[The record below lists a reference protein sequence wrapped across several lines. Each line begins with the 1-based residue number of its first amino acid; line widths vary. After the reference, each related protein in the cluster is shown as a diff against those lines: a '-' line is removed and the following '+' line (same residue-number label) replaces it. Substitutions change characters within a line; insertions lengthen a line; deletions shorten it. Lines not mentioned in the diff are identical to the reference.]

1 MVSGFAQYIEQPA
14 GQIGSIVISGALSRM
29 YSGDKWDMNTFIEC
43 LREQVKEAK
52 APEEKNIGNLFVR
65 MLESYRDDPVASCL
79 FGEDEISHSVANA
92 RLVIQDLF
100 GLDFPD
106 ETQTDPD
113 KWRESQRFA
122 VSMLY
127 LSTEIR
133 LRKLM
138 EADIETLKFFLIDE
152 AWMLRAIPEGRA
164 LINKIIL
171 LGRYINMINILGIQN
186 VDVLTPKGE
195 KDDITANLGWIFIF
209 KLDSPYQ
216 VEHAVRI
223 LNLPEDVTG

>member
-1 MVSGFAQYIEQPA
+1 M
-14 GQIGSIVISGALSRM
+14 
-29 YSGDKWDMNTFIEC
+29 
-43 LREQVKEAK
+43 
-52 APEEKNIGNLFVR
+52 
-65 MLESYRDDPVASCL
+65 ASCL
-79 FGEDEISHSVANA
+79 FGEDEINHSVANA

-127 LSTEIR
+127 LSTEIG

-223 LNLPEDVTG
+223 LNLPEDVDWVKTFATYGGGRGIARDPLGRIGEIQIDILPGTLKKEFSTTPGQEVRRQVAVN